1 MTARCGYVR
10 AVDFEKGYGNGT
22 RSHFS
27 VCVRLRGNG
36 FAGHLTA
43 GDHEPDI
50 ANHRLICRAAG
61 VRNFP
66 TGLMADSALGQPI
79 SVSLCQVTLRLV
91 DHLESDSEPDKT
103 ARKVRTFVARAQSVV
118 YDYLHKLW

>member
-50 ANHRLICRAAG
+50 ANHRLINLPGRRRSQFSNRPNG
-61 VRNFP
+61 
-66 TGLMADSALGQPI
+66 
-79 SVSLCQVTLRLV
+79 
-91 DHLESDSEPDKT
+91 
-103 ARKVRTFVARAQSVV
+103 
-118 YDYLHKLW
+118 